1 MFQNLWRNLWDT
13 VGIYAELSPDELH
26 RLLEVRNEYQK
37 AMGSLVTAKKCL
49 DAEIEF
55 LQKKIDRIDS
65 ALELYPPDSFYEEH
79 LPDNISE
86 ITQ

>member
-1 MFQNLWRNLWDT
+1 MFKNLWRNLWDT

-26 RLLEVRNEYQK
+26 NLVLVRNEYQK
-37 AMGSLVTAKKCL
+37 AIWSLDTAKKCI

-65 ALELYPPDSFYEEH
+65 ALELYPPDSFYSE
-79 LPDNISE
+79 PDNISE
-86 ITQ
+86 ITE